1 MRLMRLVA
9 NGIAIAID
17 DRGPPGGEPVLLV
30 MGLGMQLSGWPE
42 PFVEALVGR
51 GLRVI
56 RMDNRDAGLSE
67 DFARLGVPN
76 LAWQGVRHALHLP
89 VQAPYGLHDMAADA
103 LGVLDALGLDS
114 AHWVG
119 ASMGGMIA
127 QCAALH
133 APHRVRSLGLLM
145 TTPGARGLPGP
156 SGRVRAALLA
166 RPPRV
171 RRLPPDGAGA
181 HRPHPD
187 DLPALVE
194 HLVRLWRLIG
204 SQGLGVSDAELRERV
219 RAAAQRAWRPEGT
232 ARQLAAIMAAPDRT
246 SALQA
251 CALPAT
257 VIHGIDDPL
266 LPIAHGR
273 ALAAALPGARLHAI
287 AGMGHDLPPELHE
300 HLAALVAATV
310 EGASRSA

>member
-1 MRLMRLVA
+1 MRVVA
-9 NGIAIAID
+9 NGIALEID

-42 PFVEALVGR
+42 PFVEALVRR

-76 LAWQGVRHALHLP
+76 LAWQGMRHALHLP
-89 VQAPYGLHDMAADA
+89 VHAPYGLHDMAADA
-103 LGVLDALGLDS
+103 VGVLDALGLAS

-127 QCAALH
+127 QRAALD
-133 APHRVRSLGLLM
+133 APSRVRSLSLLM

-156 SGRVRAALLA
+156 SARVRAALLT

-171 RRLPPDGAGA
+171 RLLPAGTLGA
-181 HRPHPD
+181 HRPHPE

-194 HLVRLWRLIG
+194 HLMTLWRLIG
-204 SQGLGVSDAELRERV
+204 SRGHGVTEAELRERV
-219 RAAAQRAWRPEGT
+219 QAAAARAWRPQGT
-232 ARQLAAIMAAPDRT
+232 ARQLAAIMAASDRT
-246 SALQA
+246 AALA
-251 CALPAT
+251 GCRMPAA
-257 VIHGIDDPL
+257 VIHGRDDPL
-266 LPIAHGR
+266 LPLAHGE
-273 ALAAALPGARLHAI
+273 ALARVLPLARFHAI
-287 AGMGHDLPPELHE
+287 DGMGHDLPPALQAS
-300 HLAALVAATV
+300 LAGQVAETV
-310 EGASRSA
+310 ARAPGG

>member
-1 MRLMRLVA
+1 MRLVA
-9 NGIAIAID
+9 NGIAIEID

-76 LAWQGVRHALHLP
+76 LAWQGMRHALHLP

-103 LGVLDALGLDS
+103 LGVLDALGLAS

-127 QCAALH
+127 QRAALD
-133 APHRVRSLGLLM
+133 APSRVRSLSLLM

-156 SGRVRAALLA
+156 SGRVRAALLT

-171 RRLPPDGAGA
+171 RLLPADAQGA
-181 HRPHPD
+181 HRPSPE
-187 DLPALVE
+187 DLPALIE
-194 HLVRLWRLIG
+194 HLMSLWRLIG
-204 SQGLGVSDAELRERV
+204 SQGHGVTDDELHARV
-219 RAAAQRAWRPEGT
+219 RAAAARAWRPQGT

-246 SALQA
+246 ASLAV
-251 CALPAT
+251 CRVPAT
-257 VIHGIDDPL
+257 VIHGRADPL
-266 LPIAHGR
+266 LPLAHGQ
-273 ALAAALPGARLHAI
+273 ALAHALPQARLQVI
-287 AGMGHDLPPELHE
+287 EGMGHDLPPALHAL
-300 HLAALVAATV
+300 LAGHVADTV
-310 EGASRSA
+310 ARAAGG